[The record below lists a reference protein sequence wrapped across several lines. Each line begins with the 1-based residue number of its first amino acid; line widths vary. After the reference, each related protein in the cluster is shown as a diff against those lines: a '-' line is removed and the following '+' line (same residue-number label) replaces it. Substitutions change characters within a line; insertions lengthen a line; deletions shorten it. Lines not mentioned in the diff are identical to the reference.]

1 VADPTDIDPHTQ
13 PPYLLRLFQ
22 EDMVRRLTKAGIE
35 AVRPAI
41 ERAAHDA
48 VMDMQAQINIQ
59 ADVYKQETVV
69 HLTIKDVK

>member
-1 VADPTDIDPHTQ
+1 VIADIDQRTQ
-13 PPYLLRLFQ
+13 PDYLLRLFQ
-22 EDMVRRLTKAGIE
+22 KDMVSRLTEAGIA

-41 ERAAHDA
+41 QAAAHEA
-48 VMDMQAQINIQ
+48 VLAMQAQIDIQ

>member
-1 VADPTDIDPHTQ
+1 MIGDIDPRTQ

-22 EDMVRRLTKAGIE
+22 EDMVNRLTEEGIA

-41 ERAAHDA
+41 RAAAIEA
-48 VMDMQAQINIQ
+48 VKGMQAQIDIQ
-59 ADVYKQETVV
+59 ADVSKQETVV

>member
-1 VADPTDIDPHTQ
+1 
-13 PPYLLRLFQ
+13 
-22 EDMVRRLTKAGIE
+22 MVNRLTEEGIA

-41 ERAAHDA
+41 RAAAIEA
-48 VMDMQAQINIQ
+48 VKDMQAQIDIQ